1 MIAIKQVTTKE
12 RCDSCSAKAQYEV
25 TFSLGMLYFCNHHFK
40 ENEKAFKYKLV
51 SRD

>member
-1 MIAIKQVTTKE
+1 MTEVSKVNTSE
-12 RCDSCSAKAQYEV
+12 RCDSCPARAQYEV
-25 TFSLGMLYFCNHHFK
+25 IFSLGMLYFCNHHFK